1 MSKLVICKSCG
12 KEIVKGT
19 KCPNCGHDQRN
30 FFMKH
35 KIITVIL
42 VIFIIGCFSS
52 AMRGNK
58 ETITPSI
65 VADSATN
72 GNKGTT
78 VAKLKTWQKVTE
90 FKGNSIKNTQKFTV
104 GNDWKIVWSTTPTS
118 IGNMNFV
125 IAVNDENG
133 SPVSIAANIIGK
145 GSDESY
151 MTTAGTFSLGI
162 NTAQNYDIIIEE
174 KK

>member
-1 MSKLVICKSCG
+1 MSKLIICKACG
-12 KEIVKGT
+12 KEIAKGA
-19 KCPNCGHDQRN
+19 KCLNCGYDQRN
-30 FFMKH
+30 FFVKH

-42 VIFIIGCFSS
+42 AIVIIGGVSFAMGGNKGAKTASIGVDS
-52 AMRGNK
+52 AMN
-58 ETITPSI
+58 S
-65 VADSATN
+65 
-72 GNKGTT
+72 NKGTT

-104 GNDWKIVWSTTPTS
+104 GNDWKIVWSTTPGQY
-118 IGNMNFV
+118 GNMNFV

-174 KK
+174 NK